1 MSRERRDPTGPHA
14 FVPIASRAATPDPDG
29 LLGKV
34 IGSQAQLETGQ
45 RETAAQLTAIKKT
58 LGELAEERTRGR
70 TLLAVGRWLLTI
82 VVANLIAG
90 AAWLYS
96 EHRSHDV
103 RLTRNETRLEAA
115 GGQLERQERIVEQT
129 RQDVAG
135 TRGDVRAISS
145 TLDEVRETLRSVDTQ
160 LRSRGRR

>member
-1 MSRERRDPTGPHA
+1 MSNERRDPTGSHA
-14 FVPIASRAATPDPDG
+14 FLGSKIPPREDPDHF
-29 LLGKV
+29 LGR
-34 IGSQAQLETGQ
+34 ILASQARCEQSSRETGE
-45 RETAAQLTAIKKT
+45 RLAKMEEQLTT
-58 LGELAEERTRGR
+58 LGDERTRGR
-70 TLLAVGRWLLTI
+70 TLIAVGRWALGL
-82 VVANLIAG
+82 VVGSLFSG
-90 AAWLYS
+90 AVWLYS

-103 RLTRNETRLEAA
+103 RLTRNETRLEAN